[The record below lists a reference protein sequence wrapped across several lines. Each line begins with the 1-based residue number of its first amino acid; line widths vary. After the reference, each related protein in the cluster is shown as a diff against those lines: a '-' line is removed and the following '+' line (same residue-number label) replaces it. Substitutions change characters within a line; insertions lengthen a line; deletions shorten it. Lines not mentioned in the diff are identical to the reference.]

1 MGRYRRAG
9 HQAPLLASM
18 ALGGFVLLAGCAP
31 AGHPSALPS
40 PLASGHSGARRLT
53 APSSHALAALQP
65 LADGPGSNLLLNTG
79 VRQGTRPAGRVGWI
93 PAQSG
98 PYLIYAVC
106 KGPGAI
112 TVATTF
118 AGAFSQPCS
127 NTAQGLDLNL
137 GAEYRKPEAITV
149 TVSQK
154 VTWHVIALIGQ

>member
-1 MGRYRRAG
+1 MGRYRRAS

-18 ALGGFVLLAGCAP
+18 ALGGLALLAGCAP
-31 AGHPSALPS
+31 AGHPSALAPGR
-40 PLASGHSGARRLT
+40 SGGRRLT
-53 APSSHALAALQP
+53 APSSHALATLQP

-79 VRQGTRPAGRVGWI
+79 VRQGTRRAGRVGRI

-154 VTWHVIALIGQ
+154 VTWHVTALISQ